1 MIAQLV
7 RIVGWTFFPLALL
20 AKLPFAM
27 SVVAV
32 MTSVSVVT
40 HSYGTA
46 GFAAALVGLGTAVS
60 GPIYGILAD
69 KYGQRPVLVFTA
81 VTNAA
86 SLLGLGWALR
96 ASDSQP
102 NVLLICAAALCIGCT
117 QPQATSMVR
126 SRWLQALRHNFNDDV
141 PTRVTN
147 TVLSYESM
155 TDELVF
161 VLGPVVVGVIATLAG
176 VVVPLDAA
184 AILTALGVLG
194 IAFHPSSVYSTGRAK
209 ARVDDLGDGTPT
221 QPTTAPMGT
230 LLAPRVM
237 VPVAGMLS
245 IGLFFGSML
254 TSLTSFME
262 TLGRADATG
271 LLYGVMGV
279 TSALF
284 AFSVVALPDRVI
296 LVVRWMVAGAIAV
309 AGAAILNLVPGM
321 SGLVIAL
328 LVLGT
333 GIGPALVTLYSI
345 AAEVAPTGRTT
356 AVMSMMAT
364 AVTVGQATA
373 SAVVGNL
380 VDSSGYL
387 VGYVAVAVATGCLL
401 ALSFPYVVVQ
411 RGRPQ

>member
-40 HSYGTA
+40 NSYGTA

-96 ASDSQP
+96 SSDSQP

-161 VLGPVVVGVIATLAG
+161 VLGPVVVGIIATLAG

-209 ARVDDLGDGTPT
+209 ARVDNLGDDTPI
-221 QPTTAPMGT
+221 QPTTAPMGA
-230 LLAPRVM
+230 LLAPRVL

-284 AFSVVALPDRVI
+284 AFSVVALPDRVT
-296 LVVRWMVAGAIAV
+296 LVSRWMVAGAVAV
-309 AGAAILNLVPGM
+309 AGALILNLVPGM
-321 SGLVIAL
+321 PGLVVAL

-364 AVTVGQATA
+364 AVTAGQATA

-380 VDSSGYL
+380 VDGSGYV
-387 VGYVAVAVATGCLL
+387 VGYTAVAVATGCLL
-401 ALSFPYVVVQ
+401 ALSFAYMVVQ
-411 RGRPQ
+411 RGRTQ